1 VTSEAAIYDSAGAQ
15 VEVIQDS
22 SERLTDR
29 QGWAEWE
36 RALPFRTE
44 AIGPGEYEAE
54 VYVRDDQT
62 DEVSDPETTTFE
74 IE

>member
-1 VTSEAAIYDSAGAQ
+1 VFRPEALGS
-15 VEVIQDS
+15 
-22 SERLTDR
+22 
-29 QGWAEWE
+29 
-36 RALPFRTE
+36 
-44 AIGPGEYEAE
+44 GEYEAE